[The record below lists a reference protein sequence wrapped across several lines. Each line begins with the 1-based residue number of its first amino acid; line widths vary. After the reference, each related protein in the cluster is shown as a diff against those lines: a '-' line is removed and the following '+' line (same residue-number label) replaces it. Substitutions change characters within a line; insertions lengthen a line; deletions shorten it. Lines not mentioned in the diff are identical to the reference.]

1 MHYTPQHITYLAKL
15 FRKTASTGI
24 VILAIA
30 VLALPGCKK
39 LVAISEPVNSITT
52 NKVFSSDAQANAA
65 MAGVFTQI
73 INNNRSFNQPTYGFG
88 SGLSTLLGGL
98 SSDELLFP
106 SNSTYYSYS
115 INRLSIGDAPATTFW
130 TSAYNTVYG
139 SNAVM
144 EGVKASTSSMLH
156 DSVRT
161 VLTGEAKFTRAF
173 AYFYLI
179 NFFGDVPLVLT
190 TDYTQTVQMSRTPK
204 AAAYQQI
211 VEDLKDA
218 QTKLPAD
225 YSTGGGER
233 FRPNKWAATAL
244 LARVYLYTG
253 EYANAATQ
261 AGDVIGRQALYD
273 LAPLGNVFLKNSQE
287 AIWQLQQSSGVS
299 NLGTATP
306 EGSVFIPAPL
316 TTGIP
321 RVLLSES
328 LQNAFEINDQRKTT
342 WTGSSNPGTGNQYFA
357 YKYKTGPHNLV
368 VGGTPTEYY
377 MALRLAEQ
385 YLIRAEAFAKGAP
398 GGLQAAIKDLNKVR
412 QRAGLGELALTLSQE
427 QTLTAI
433 AHERQT
439 ELFAEWG
446 HRWFDLKRTGKA
458 KEVLSV
464 LPLKQPW
471 SGDYQFL
478 YPIPISETQAN
489 TNILQND
496 GYK

>member
-1 MHYTPQHITYLAKL
+1 MNHSPQYITYLPKL
-15 FRKTASTGI
+15 FLLLAAAVMI
-24 VILAIA
+24 V
-30 VLALPGCKK
+30 PGCKK
-39 LVAISEPVNSITT
+39 LVTISEPANSVTT
-52 NKVFSSDAQANAA
+52 TEVFNTDAQANSA

-73 INNNRSFNQPTYGFG
+73 INSNRSFNQPTYGFG
-88 SGLSTLLGGL
+88 CGLSTILGGL

-106 SNSTYYSYS
+106 SNPTYYAYS
-115 INRLSIGDAPATTFW
+115 INRLTIGDAPATTLW

-144 EGVKASTSSMLH
+144 EGIKASTSSMLH
-156 DSVRT
+156 DSMRT

-190 TDYTQTVQMSRTPK
+190 TDFNQTAHMSRTPQ
-204 AAAYQQI
+204 AAVYRQI

-218 QTKLPAD
+218 QAKLPAD

-273 LAPLGNVFLKNSQE
+273 LAPLNNVFLKNSPE
-287 AIWQLQQSSGVS
+287 AIWQLQQSSGVP

-316 TTGIP
+316 TTGTP

-328 LQNAFEINDQRKTT
+328 LQNAFETNDQRKAI

-357 YKYKTGPHNLV
+357 YKYKTGPDNLI

-398 GGLQAAIKDLNKVR
+398 GGLEAAIKDLNKIR
-412 QRAGLGELALTLSQE
+412 QRAGLGELALTLTQE

-458 KEVLSV
+458 KDVLSAI
-464 LPLKQPW
+464 PLKQPW
-471 SGDYQFL
+471 QGDYQFL
-478 YPIPISETQAN
+478 YPIPVSETQTN
-489 TNILQND
+489 TNILQNE